1 VVRKL
6 LRNGGPL
13 ALGVLGVAVLGL
25 LLVAGPAQSYL
36 DARERVEILALKDR
50 ALEQE
55 NTRLEQR
62 MADLHDPVHLELV
75 AREQL
80 GLVRPGE
87 IAYTIIPPEELI
99 ELLGQI
105 VKGKVVRL
113 EEYGAFVEVTP
124 RTARV
129 TGLVHVSEVDADYVE
144 NIYAYLA
151 EGDEVDVKVLDVKED
166 GKVDLSIKRADP
178 EWQDEEVPNLRSK
191 LDKDFNKRLRRF
203 MHKSQMIQGEARR
216 QKRGRIGT

>member
-1 VVRKL
+1 MV
-6 LRNGGPL
+6 
-13 ALGVLGVAVLGL
+13 ALV
-25 LLVAGPAQSYL
+25 
-36 DARERVEILALKDR
+36 
-50 ALEQE
+50 
-55 NTRLEQR
+55 
-62 MADLHDPVHLELV
+62 
-75 AREQL
+75 
-80 GLVRPGE
+80 GE
-87 IAYTIIPPEELI
+87 
-99 ELLGQI
+99 I

-113 EEYGAFVEVTP
+113 EEYGAFVEVTLEDESV
-124 RTARV
+124 V

-151 EGDEVDVKVLDVKED
+151 EGDEVDVKILDVKED

-216 QKRGRIGT
+216 QRRGRVGT

>member
-1 VVRKL
+1 MATRTAPSAPTDSPARAGRVVRKL

-87 IAYTIIPPEELI
+87 IAYTIIPPEGESPRFATEPAVEPDPPAMRERLWAT
-99 ELLGQI
+99 
-105 VKGKVVRL
+105 VR
-113 EEYGAFVEVTP
+113 
-124 RTARV
+124 R
-129 TGLVHVSEVDADYVE
+129 LVA
-144 NIYAYLA
+144 
-151 EGDEVDVKVLDVKED
+151 G
-166 GKVDLSIKRADP
+166 
-178 EWQDEEVPNLRSK
+178 
-191 LDKDFNKRLRRF
+191 
-203 MHKSQMIQGEARR
+203 
-216 QKRGRIGT
+216 

>member
-1 VVRKL
+1 L
-6 LRNGGPL
+6 
-13 ALGVLGVAVLGL
+13 
-25 LLVAGPAQSYL
+25 
-36 DARERVEILALKDR
+36 
-50 ALEQE
+50 
-55 NTRLEQR
+55 
-62 MADLHDPVHLELV
+62 
-75 AREQL
+75 
-80 GLVRPGE
+80 
-87 IAYTIIPPEELI
+87 IA
-99 ELLGQI
+99 LLGEI

-113 EEYGAFVEVTP
+113 EEYGAFVEVTLEDG
-124 RTARV
+124 TAV

-151 EGDEVDVKVLDVKED
+151 EGDEVDVKILDLKDD

-178 EWQDEEVPNLRSK
+178 EWVDEEVPNLRSK